1 MSSLMEFAET
11 QSAKDTL
18 SKLQDFRS
26 AIAAD
31 VDFFYAQSGTAK

>member
-11 QSAKDTL
+11 QSPKDTL
-18 SKLQDFRS
+18 TKLQDFRA

-31 VDFFYAQSGTAK
+31 VDFFYAQSGITK